1 MVSWTPWVVLALASG
16 IAVLALLAW
25 RHPAPFGPELR
36 VRDVL
41 ENDADSSPWTVAA
54 RASVP
59 LSAAALAV
67 VMIWTFSRGWY
78 RAVLLCAAVPATI
91 GIVELVVKPLVG
103 RRGQSGGLSFPSGHV
118 ALVAATVTVVVVAAE
133 LRLRGRRVQVGAL
146 TGGGAAFVGIVSTV
160 IALEWHWPIDALAGS
175 SDWRGLQLGLVSC
188 PRRRGAPA
196 GDDRE
201 PAVERWR
208 PRSHPVPARRWRAEA
223 LSSEHRT
230 TPAAA
235 RPVPVVLAHAHPR
248 SGTQCAGIATFR
260 GRLEPARS
268 KNR

>member
-133 LRLRGRRVQVGAL
+133 LRLRGRSIQVVAL
-146 TGGGAAFVGIVSTV
+146 SGGGAAFVGIVSTV
-160 IALEWHWPIDALAGS
+160 IALEWHWPIDALAGLATGVVCS
-175 SDWRGLQLGLVSC
+175 LGWCLVLDV
-188 PRRRGAPA
+188 A
-196 GDDRE
+196 
-201 PAVERWR
+201 
-208 PRSHPVPARRWRAEA
+208 ARRLVMTGSPPSSGGGHDRTRSLRAVGV
-223 LSSEHRT
+223 R
-230 TPAAA
+230 
-235 RPVPVVLAHAHPR
+235 RP
-248 SGTQCAGIATFR
+248 
-260 GRLEPARS
+260 
-268 KNR
+268 